1 MEAKDEVVGGGGVQV
16 DGSPGAVA
24 PAVEVAL
31 LLLEIVADVQFGW
44 VGAAGTGF
52 VEEHEDG
59 FWEGEGDGEGEK
71 SYNTSYMVGV
81 HIHHYIST
89 NR

>member
-1 MEAKDEVVGGGGVQV
+1 M
-16 DGSPGAVA
+16 
-24 PAVEVAL
+24 
-31 LLLEIVADVQFGW
+31 QFGW
-44 VGAAGTGF
+44 VGAVGTGF

-59 FWEGEGDGEGEK
+59 FCEGEGEREK